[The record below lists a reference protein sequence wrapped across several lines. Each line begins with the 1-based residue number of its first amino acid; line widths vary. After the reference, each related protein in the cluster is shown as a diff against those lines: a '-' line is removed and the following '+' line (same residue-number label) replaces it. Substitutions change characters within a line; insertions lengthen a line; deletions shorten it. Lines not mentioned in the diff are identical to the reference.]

1 MSNSNGNRKSPGIP
15 TNNSAANK
23 KSSGGPN
30 GTGQAVGMQITS
42 DEINFL
48 VFRYLQEAGFVHSA
62 FTFAYESMIGRKN
75 LSRSNV
81 PPGALISFL
90 QKGLQY
96 VGIEETMRQDGSQ
109 RQREKGSG
117 KKGANGAGGDPVCL
131 DFSLLS
137 PQAIKGLTR
146 RDPPI
151 KLNVP
156 PASAAAAVKA
166 KLEFEAQQ
174 AKEAAALPKPNQN
187 GHLVMNQMNTTQP
200 SIPIQQQNQPQQRP
214 LTSNQLQR
222 PLNENHGF
230 GNGYLPQKEQVAFGR
245 PSEISNQMDESA
257 LSARVAAATV
267 LASGLTQTAP
277 MSIQNDVNMSS
288 FPQPQNH
295 VSSSAAAAMDLMDK
309 AAAQIEQR
317 EKNAAAARM
326 EIKEQN
332 NKPAAAV
339 VESVANNQRQLGSA
353 EIPPSNVQSSNVQNQ
368 KNGTAVVQQA
378 NQTHIGSAQVPPQG
392 TMQQEAIHQIEMEDK
407 LTRAPMNEVLE
418 LNQHTSE
425 VFMCA
430 WNPVF
435 TNILA
440 TGSGDASARIWT
452 MGGQTSQAGTGP
464 CRLLQH
470 GSDSDDNRNKDVT
483 TLEWSSSGELLATGS
498 YDGVARVWTK
508 DGALMNTLQA
518 HQGPIFSLKW
528 NKRGNFLLSGSYD
541 KSTIVWDVSP
551 GNSAVRQQFNHHQ
564 APALDVD
571 WKDDDTFASCST
583 DKTVLICRVGSNAP
597 LHIFTGHTDEVNAV
611 KWDPSGTLLASCSD
625 DYTAK
630 VWDISRN
637 SDKPLH
643 DFKNHKQEIYTVKW
657 SPTGEGSANPNKP
670 LMLATA
676 SFDATVRLWNVRDG
690 SCISILSRHRDSVY
704 SVSFSPSG
712 DYLASGSL
720 AGQLYIWRI
729 KDGKPVR
736 NFKGSGDIFEVA
748 WNKEETRVAACF
760 SSNVVNVIDFKA

>member
-1 MSNSNGNRKSPGIP
+1 
-15 TNNSAANK
+15 
-23 KSSGGPN
+23 
-30 GTGQAVGMQITS
+30 
-42 DEINFL
+42 
-48 VFRYLQEAGFVHSA
+48 
-62 FTFAYESMIGRKN
+62 MIGRKN

-109 RQREKGSG
+109 RHREKGG
-117 KKGANGAGGDPVCL
+117 KKANGSSGAGSSSNPICYE
-131 DFSLLS
+131 FSLLS

-151 KLNVP
+151 QLNVP

-166 KLEFEAQQ
+166 KLQFEAQQ
-174 AKEAAALPKPNQN
+174 TREAAAVLPQSNHN
-187 GHLVMNQMNTTQP
+187 GHVAPRRSQVT
-200 SIPIQQQNQPQQRP
+200 QQQQQRASPPPSLP
-214 LTSNQLQR
+214 LPINQKQQQVPASSSAR
-222 PLNENHGF
+222 SMNEHVF
-230 GNGYLPQKEQVAFGR
+230 GNGFLSPKDQLSFGR
-245 PSEISNQMDESA
+245 TQQISNNEDSV

-267 LASGLTQTAP
+267 LASGMSQTAP
-277 MSIQNDVNMSS
+277 VPLTDVNVGSS
-288 FPQPQNH
+288 AQNH

-317 EKNAAAARM
+317 DRVVASSRM
-326 EIKEQN
+326 EIDTQQPEFN
-332 NKPAAAV
+332 TSNI
-339 VESVANNQRQLGSA
+339 SQRQLNATEVTSSA
-353 EIPPSNVQSSNVQNQ
+353 SLSANPQTQNNGVAMSQPPDQSGVGNSVL
-368 KNGTAVVQQA
+368 A
-378 NQTHIGSAQVPPQG
+378 PPQG
-392 TMQQEAIHQIEMEDK
+392 GPQQEVNHQIENEDI

-452 MGGQTSQAGTGP
+452 MGGQNSQSGTGP

-470 GSDSDDNRNKDVT
+470 GTNSADNRNKDVT

-508 DGALMNTLQA
+508 DGALMNTLRA

-528 NKRGNFLLSGSYD
+528 NRRGNFLLSGSYD
-541 KSTIVWDVSP
+541 RSTIVWDVSS
-551 GNSAVRQQFNHHQ
+551 GNGVVRQQFNHHQ

-571 WKDDDTFASCST
+571 WKDDVTFASCST
-583 DKTVLICRVGSNAP
+583 DKTVLICRVGEERP
-597 LHIFTGHTDEVNAV
+597 LHTFTGHLDEVNAV

-630 VWDISRN
+630 VWDLSKN
-637 SDKPLH
+637 SDQPLH
-643 DFKNHKQEIYTVKW
+643 DFRSHRQEIYTVKW
-657 SPTGEGSANPNKP
+657 
-670 LMLATA
+670 
-676 SFDATVRLWNVRDG
+676 
-690 SCISILSRHRDSVY
+690 
-704 SVSFSPSG
+704 
-712 DYLASGSL
+712 
-720 AGQLYIWRI
+720 
-729 KDGKPVR
+729 
-736 NFKGSGDIFEVA
+736 
-748 WNKEETRVAACF
+748 
-760 SSNVVNVIDFKA
+760 